1 MTVSAARARPRALFP
16 GFAGVALADILAN
29 GVAMVIILIVITV
42 SIRNAQEQERL
53 EQAQDVSLLL
63 SRELATSV
71 VMNALPT
78 SPPSVL
84 HDYHRSPLDQNP
96 QHSVMPILELRRDGV
111 RNRYNGRFWPRREL
125 LLQDNS
131 LDRYLQTFDDTQ
143 RRNIRVDVY
152 SIRNFYLAMSIL
164 KSHQVRTAHWH
175 FLGEA
180 ADAGRPLLG
189 GVGDGE
195 GEGGGWRDA
204 EGEADRAPGEGRGE
218 RRGRGLRRG
227 QRGGARIPQGVDWV
241 GGETLPDYPGAGRG
255 QPTDPNAAGAGT
267 GTGTGVPGRRTIR
280 FRLPVDGAP
289 PLAGNLPR
297 LASDLQPA
305 QLIAALYRFMGDIQ
319 RRTDGGEY
327 GALAAA
333 SLSHALAFHLQ
344 TPFTD
349 SELRRAGDLLGALR
363 RHWPGPRRGVAVRR
377 INAPGISA
385 LRLTADARQAQVWAL
400 DHNAAAIA
408 DANAAVA
415 TDATADVEL
424 RMGRW
429 PAIYQGLSVALHHGG
444 LALVA
449 PGQQSPAQWRWR
461 VVALTDPALSD
472 GMIGFVYSRLTAAGH
487 LLIAGEENGVT
498 IGGRPLRTESL
509 THFLRNERLL
519 LLLYALLVVFILAML
534 ARRFR
539 R

>member
-84 HDYHRSPLDQNP
+84 HDYERSPLDQNP

-131 LDRYLQTFDDTQ
+131 LDRYLQTFDDQQ
-143 RRNIRVDVY
+143 RRNIRLDVY

-164 KSHQVRTAHWH
+164 KSHQVRAAHWH

-195 GEGGGWRDA
+195 GEGGWRDA
-204 EGEADRAPGEGRGE
+204 EGEDARPGEGRGQ

-227 QRGGARIPQGVDWV
+227 RPGGARIPQGVDWV
-241 GGETLPDYPGAGRG
+241 GGETLPDYPGAGRDRSA
-255 QPTDPNAAGAGT
+255 DPNASGAG
-267 GTGTGVPGRRTIR
+267 GGVPGRRTIR

-289 PLAGNLPR
+289 PPAGSMPR
-297 LASDLQPA
+297 LPADLQPA

-319 RRTDGGEY
+319 RRADGGEY

-333 SLSHALAFHLQ
+333 NLSRALALHLQ
-344 TPFTD
+344 TPFSD

-363 RHWPGPRRGVAVRR
+363 RPWPGPRRGVAVRR
-377 INAPGISA
+377 ISAPGASA

-400 DHNAAAIA
+400 DHSAFAAA

-424 RMGRW
+424 RLGRW
-429 PAIYQGLSVALHHGG
+429 PAIYQGLSLALHHGG

-449 PGQQSPAQWRWR
+449 PGQQSPAEWRWR

-472 GMIGFVYSRLTAAGH
+472 GMVGFVYSRLTADGH

-498 IGGRPLRTESL
+498 IGGRPLRTEFL
-509 THFLRNERLL
+509 THFLRNERMLL
-519 LLLYALLVVFILAML
+519 MLYALLVVFILAML

>member
-84 HDYHRSPLDQNP
+84 HDYERSPLDQNP

-111 RNRYNGRFWPRREL
+111 RNRYNGQFWPRREL

-131 LDRYLQTFDDTQ
+131 LDRYLQTFDDQQ
-143 RRNIRVDVY
+143 RRSIRVDVY

-180 ADAGRPLLG
+180 ADAGRPLFG

-195 GEGGGWRDA
+195 GGGGWRDA
-204 EGEADRAPGEGRGE
+204 DGDQARQPGEGRGE

-227 QRGGARIPQGVDWV
+227 QRSGARIPQGVDWV
-241 GGETLPDYPGAGRG
+241 GGETLPDYPGAGRS
-255 QPTDPNAAGAGT
+255 TDPNAT
-267 GTGTGVPGRRTIR
+267 GTGPPGRRTIR

-289 PLAGNLPR
+289 PPVGNLPR
-297 LASDLQPA
+297 LPADLQPA

-319 RRTDGGEY
+319 RRTESGEY

-333 SLSHALAFHLQ
+333 NLSRALALHLR

-349 SELRRAGDLLGALR
+349 SELRRAEDLLGALR
-363 RHWPGPRRGVAVRR
+363 RHWPGPQRGVAVRR
-377 INAPGISA
+377 INAPGASA
-385 LRLTADARQAQVWAL
+385 LRLAADARQAQIWAL
-400 DHNAAAIA
+400 DHNAFAVA

-429 PAIYQGLSVALHHGG
+429 PAIYQGLSIALHHGG

-449 PGQQSPAQWRWR
+449 PGQRSPAEWRWR

-472 GMIGFVYSRLTAAGH
+472 GMIGFVYSRLTADGG

-498 IGGRPLRTESL
+498 IGGRPLRTEFL
-509 THFLRNERLL
+509 THFLRNERML
-519 LLLYALLVVFILAML
+519 LLLYALLVVFVLAML